1 MIMSFICYYRYHIC
15 TCCYGPTIYC
25 PYLVVAGYVVAVQER
40 ADASHNPAE
49 GVVVH
54 RLVVLAVEH
63 RNQGQHL
70 ELVDLQE
77 H

>member
-1 MIMSFICYYRYHIC
+1 M
-15 TCCYGPTIYC
+15 
-25 PYLVVAGYVVAVQER
+25 VAVQER